1 MLRAQN
7 LLNMLKLRAQNSLNW
22 LMAHLCADLQR
33 LVHAPV

>member
-22 LMAHLCADLQR
+22 LQR